1 MTEVRKGFHPEA
13 GRPGRRVLLAGIWIV
28 NLSFGLVMFS
38 LAPLVGEVTRDLGL
52 GLTAMGTVLG
62 AWPLV
67 YMLVA
72 LPLGAY
78 VDRIGL
84 RRCVLIGIVLVSLS
98 ALLRAIAET
107 YLAMYLAVSLLGLGV
122 PLISIATP
130 KLINYWF
137 EPAERGAATGV
148 YMSGPSVGA
157 MLCLGLTQWWVMP
170 LVDYQWRRVLILYGV
185 FCALV
190 AGIWWLIS
198 RTVGARGPSDREAGR
213 LADWGLYLRLL
224 SRPMARKV
232 LVLTTGVF
240 LFMHGLNNWVPEMLR
255 SAGLDPAHAGL
266 LAALP
271 IAITIVGAV
280 LVPRFTP
287 ASGRARTLAGL
298 FTCGAL
304 AALFLSTSTLSA
316 VLVGLVLLG
325 IARSALWPLTL
336 LCLTESGQV
345 EPSELAPAGALF
357 FTFGEVGGMAGP
369 VLMGA
374 MAQLSGGFQWPMVT
388 LALMCVGLALLS
400 LSLERL
406 QRAAG

>member
-1 MTEVRKGFHPEA
+1 MTEARGLSYPGP
-13 GRPGRRVLLAGIWIV
+13 GRPGRWVLLAGIWTV
-28 NLSFGLVMFS
+28 NVSFGLVMFS
-38 LAPLVGEVTRDLGL
+38 LAPLVAEVSRDLGL

-84 RRCVLIGIVLVSLS
+84 RRCVLIGIILVSLS
-98 ALLRAIAET
+98 ALLRATAAS
-107 YLAMYLAVSLLGLGV
+107 YLTMYLAVSLLGLGV

-130 KLINYWF
+130 KLVNYWF
-137 EPAERGAATGV
+137 APSERGAATGL

-170 LVDYQWRRVLILYGV
+170 MVDYQWRRVLIAYGL
-185 FCALV
+185 FCVLV
-190 AGIWWLIS
+190 AGIWWLIA
-198 RTVGARGPSDREAGR
+198 RTVGARGPTDREAGR
-213 LADWGLYLRLL
+213 VADWGLYLRLL
-224 SRPMARKV
+224 ARPIARKV

-255 SAGLDPAHAGL
+255 IAGLDPAHAGL

-287 ASGRARTLAGL
+287 AGGRARALAGL

-304 AALFLSTSTLSA
+304 AVLLLSASTLSA
-316 VLVGLVLLG
+316 VLAGLVLLG

-345 EPSELAPAGALF
+345 DSSELAPAGALF

-388 LALMCVGLALLS
+388 LALMCLGLALLS

-406 QRAAG
+406 QRASG